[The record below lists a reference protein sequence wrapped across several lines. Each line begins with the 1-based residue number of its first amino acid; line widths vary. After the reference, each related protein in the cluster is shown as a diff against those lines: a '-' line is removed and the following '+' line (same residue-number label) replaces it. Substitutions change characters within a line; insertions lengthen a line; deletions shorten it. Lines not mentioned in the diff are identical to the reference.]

1 MTDTTLN
8 FATAT
13 PEELAEAGFTVTTL
27 KGQKGPKKSAFG
39 VKSRYSG
46 VNRKSQVCH
55 KVGNMN
61 SNITDGGLMKA
72 R

>member
-1 MTDTTLN
+1 MDMSQY
-8 FATAT
+8 
-13 PEELAEAGFTVTTL
+13 PGFKVTIL
-27 KGQKGPKKSAFG
+27 PPQKGPKKSVFG

-46 VNRKSQVCH
+46 VNRKAQVCH

-61 SNITDGGLMKA
+61 SNISDGGVMKS